1 LSTDVSKKKI
11 NPLLFS
17 PSPRNIPKVYDSL
30 KETGYDRLYSKYFT
44 EEIAYNLGRDF
55 FLKHE
60 EYTHF
65 VICPDDLLVGKKHID
80 ALIKNLEKYDYQ
92 IHAGVCNV
100 DNGKYKN
107 YLCITENLPHP
118 IRIMKASTDGTEPKQ
133 SLIGWRHYAWYS
145 TDYDFGEEPIQSVY
159 FSGFAAQF
167 ISRKIMETVK
177 FEDDSSVN
185 HIPNVTGGSLDVVFS
200 NKMFQINIPQM
211 VDTRIRMNH
220 LAGGGLIIPGLETDK
235 GLQKQDYGSSVE
247 GKIGD
252 GEVRFYR
259 ANEDTYDL
267 IYEEPKGIKRKWMM
281 KNGNVIGQMKDT
293 PSDVL

>member
-1 LSTDVSKKKI
+1 MSTDVSKKKI

-17 PSPRNIPKVYDSL
+17 PSPRDIPKVYDAL

-107 YLCITENLPHP
+107 CLCITENLPHP
-118 IRIMKASTDGTEPKQ
+118 IRIMKANTDGTEPKQ
-133 SLIGWRHYAWYS
+133 DLIGWRHYAWYT
-145 TDYDFGEEPIQSVY
+145 TDYDFGDQPIQSVY

-185 HIPNVTGGSLDVVFS
+185 RTSQITGGSLDVVFS

-211 VDTRIRMNH
+211 VDTRIRMKH
-220 LAGGGLIIPGLETDK
+220 LRNSEENPVVL
-235 GLQKQDYGSSVE
+235 V
-247 GKIGD
+247 GD

-281 KNGNVIGQMKDT
+281 RNGKVIGQMKDT
-293 PSDVL
+293 PSDIL